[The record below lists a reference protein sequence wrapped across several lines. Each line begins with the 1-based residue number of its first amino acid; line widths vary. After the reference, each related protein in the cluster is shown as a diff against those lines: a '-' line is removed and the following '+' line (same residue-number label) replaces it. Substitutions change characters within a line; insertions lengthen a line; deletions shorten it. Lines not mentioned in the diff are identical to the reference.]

1 MNLKKNTDS
10 HGNYYEINEIKN
22 SLTTPSG
29 NIQLIKLPINPPT
42 AAPKKSPI
50 RIKEIFLLVMD

>member
-1 MNLKKNTDS
+1 MAYKSKAKK
-10 HGNYYEINEIKN
+10 KPVKKK

-50 RIKEIFLLVMD
+50 SIKEIFLLVIG